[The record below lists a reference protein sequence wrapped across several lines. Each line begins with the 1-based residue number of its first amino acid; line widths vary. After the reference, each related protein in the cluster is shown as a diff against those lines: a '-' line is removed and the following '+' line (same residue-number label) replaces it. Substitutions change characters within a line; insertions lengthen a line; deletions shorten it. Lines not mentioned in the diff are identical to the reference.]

1 MNGHVEAL
9 DVAELNERDI
19 TILASLITEWLAQ
32 PGNHVEASA
41 VRDFCRDMLEA
52 AKVDG
57 LDGCPLCSA

>member
-1 MNGHVEAL
+1 MNSYVEVL
-9 DVAELNERDI
+9 DVEELTERDI
-19 TILASLITEWLAQ
+19 TILANIITEWLAQ
-32 PGNHVEASA
+32 PGNSVEASA